1 MTNLS
6 IYILLKA
13 RYGRKLRD
21 LLEFPKK
28 KSKTSGRRFCGV
40 SLLTKI

>member
-6 IYILLKA
+6 IYILKA

-28 KSKTSGRRFCGV
+28 KAKHLVEDFV
-40 SLLTKI
+40 EPHN